1 MCSVRDLFRVIVSES
16 LVNGSANR
24 VGCDNGRTGI
34 AGLLVLASC
43 LVGSKSTIK

>member
-1 MCSVRDLFRVIVSES
+1 VSES
-16 LVNGSANR
+16 LVNGSANMC
-24 VGCDNGRTGI
+24 CDNGRTGI